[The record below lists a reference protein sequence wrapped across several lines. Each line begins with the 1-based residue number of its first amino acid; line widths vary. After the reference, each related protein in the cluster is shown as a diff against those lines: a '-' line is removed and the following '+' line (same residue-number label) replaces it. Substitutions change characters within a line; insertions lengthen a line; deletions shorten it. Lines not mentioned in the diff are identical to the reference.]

1 MIMLLRVLLVPLVG
15 HHRYW
20 RYGHL
25 RSPIAAIIHG
35 DPLAFRPKVYVAA
48 EYVGLGRWVL
58 AFRDFWR
65 LLTRLA
71 CPNRNQLCRRTVRG

>member
-1 MIMLLRVLLVPLVG
+1 MIMLLRVLLGTLVSR
-15 HHRYW
+15 HRYW

-48 EYVGLGRWVL
+48 EYVGLGRRVL

-71 CPNRNQLCRRTVRG
+71 CPNRNQLCRRTIRG